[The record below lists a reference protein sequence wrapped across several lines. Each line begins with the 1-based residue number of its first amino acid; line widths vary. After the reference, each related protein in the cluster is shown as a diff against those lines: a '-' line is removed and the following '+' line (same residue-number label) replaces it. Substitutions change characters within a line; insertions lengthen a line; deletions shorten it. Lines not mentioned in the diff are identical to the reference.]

1 MNNEPVTFRNQHAA
15 GQPQA
20 DTANT
25 LLWEE
30 VRQNNQEA
38 LVALYEKMYLS
49 LVNYGIRSCGDAEL
63 AKDAINDVFLEIWD
77 KRHQLTTVRNV
88 KSYLFTYL
96 RRKIFAGIRQSQ
108 QTGAAVDAFATAAP
122 YELSYE
128 ARIVAVQTTEE
139 LRRKVR
145 RAIAQLTPRQQQLVE
160 LRYFDGLPMEE
171 VARRTG
177 ITTKT
182 AYNTLGSALKILSAA
197 FSLLILLHIKSLRT
211 LPAQETTVSVHK
223 RGSLTGPFAVNLYLN
238 MVNTLK

>member
-1 MNNEPVTFRNQHAA
+1 MNNEPVTFHHQPTA

-20 DTANT
+20 DTSNA

-30 VRQNNQEA
+30 VRRNNQEA

-63 AKDAINDVFLEIWD
+63 TKDAINDVFLEIWD
-77 KRHQLTTVRNV
+77 KRHQLNTVRNV

-108 QTGAAVDAFATAAP
+108 QTGAAADAFASSAP

-139 LRRKVR
+139 LRQRVR

-160 LRYFDGLPMEE
+160 LRYFDGLSMEE

-182 AYNTLGSALKILSAA
+182 AYNTLGAALKILSAA
-197 FSLLILLHIKSLRT
+197 FSLLMLLHIKSLRT
-211 LPAQETTVSVHK
+211 QPAQEATLAVHK
-223 RGSLTGPFAVNLYLN
+223 RNTLTGPFSVDLYLN
-238 MVNTLK
+238 IVNTLK

>member
-1 MNNEPVTFRNQHAA
+1 MNNEPVTFRDQHTA

-20 DTANT
+20 DTANA

-63 AKDAINDVFLEIWD
+63 TKDAINDVFLEIWD
-77 KRHQLTTVRNV
+77 KRHQLNTVRNV

-108 QTGAAVDAFATAAP
+108 QTGAAADAFATAAP

-145 RAIAQLTPRQQQLVE
+145 RAIAQLTPRQQELVE
-160 LRYFDGLPMEE
+160 LRYFDGLSMEE

-197 FSLLILLHIKSLRT
+197 FSLLMLLHIKSLRT
-211 LPAQETTVSVHK
+211 LPAQETTLSVHK
-223 RGSLTGPFAVNLYLN
+223 RGPLTGPFAVDLYLN
-238 MVNTLK
+238 IVNTLK

>member
-1 MNNEPVTFRNQHAA
+1 MNNEPATFSN
-15 GQPQA
+15 QPQA
-20 DTANT
+20 DTANA

-30 VRQNNQEA
+30 VRHDKQEA

-63 AKDAINDVFLEIWD
+63 TKDAINDVFLEIWD
-77 KRHQLTTVRNV
+77 KRQQLHTVRNV

-96 RRKIFAGIRQSQ
+96 RRKIFAGIRKTQ
-108 QTGAAVDAFATAAP
+108 QTGQAADAFATAAP
-122 YELSYE
+122 FEQSYE
-128 ARIVAVQTTEE
+128 ACIVAVQTTEE
-139 LRRKVR
+139 LRQKVR

-182 AYNTLGSALKILSAA
+182 AYNTLGAALKLLSAV
-197 FSLLILLHIKSLRT
+197 FSLLLLLHIKSLRA
-211 LPAQETTVSVHK
+211 LPAQDVIMSLHK
-223 RGSLTGPFAVNLYLN
+223 GSSGSGPLPVNLYLN
-238 MVNTLK
+238 IINTLK